1 MFFTKPVICWRL
13 PYGEGM
19 DDREIVAAIA
29 AGELPA
35 LARAYDQYAESLYG
49 YCRWMLA
56 EPADAADAVED
67 TFLIAAGKL
76 GGLRDPRKLRPWLY
90 AVARNECHRRLP
102 AAEVGLDETAGLA
115 GSSAGVGEDAE
126 QAELRRLVRSVLSGL
141 NPGEREA
148 LELSLRHDL
157 HGADLAAVLGVSRNQ
172 AHALAARTR
181 GQLEETLGAV
191 FVARTGRRACRR
203 LDTLLAGVD
212 GRLPPSTRKRIN
224 EHADQCEICDNRRRG
239 AVRTATLLGMAP
251 LAALPR
257 WLRDDVLELCSDSSH
272 PTLAY
277 RQEVMLRAGPFG
289 PDGFPRAIRQP
300 RPRAVVLARVA
311 AAVGIAIAVASAGT
325 ITVLA
330 LSGSHVPHSVDAVRV
345 TNGSVTASAA
355 QAAGATGSAGAPAS
369 APPATS
375 QPTTAAQTP
384 VEVPATSASKAK
396 PSPSHPATT
405 PASAEPSPSTP
416 TPTVPSAS
424 PSSSTSTPTSSATPS
439 APATATSTAASPP

>member
-1 MFFTKPVICWRL
+1 
-13 PYGEGM
+13 M

-67 TFLIAAGKL
+67 TFVIAAGKL
-76 GGLRDPRKLRPWLY
+76 GGLRDPRKLHPWLY

-102 AAEVGLDETAGLA
+102 AAEVGLDETAALA
-115 GSSAGVGEDAE
+115 DPSAEVSDDAE
-126 QAELRRLVRSVLSGL
+126 QAELLRLVRSVLSGL

-172 AHALAARTR
+172 AHALISRTR
-181 GQLEETLGAV
+181 GQLEETLGAL

-251 LAALPR
+251 LAALPH

-289 PDGFPRAIRQP
+289 PDGFPQAIRQP
-300 RPRAVVLARVA
+300 RPRAVVLSRIA
-311 AAVGIAIAVASAGT
+311 AAAGIAIAVAAAGT

-330 LSGSHVPHSVDAVRV
+330 LSGSHAPPSVDAVRV
-345 TNGSVTASAA
+345 SSGSVTASAA
-355 QAAGATGSAGAPAS
+355 QTAGATASAAAPAS
-369 APPATS
+369 ASPATS

-384 VEVPATSASKAK
+384 VEVPSTSPGKAK
-396 PSPSHPATT
+396 PSPSHSAPTS
-405 PASAEPSPSTP
+405 ASAQPSPSTLTP
-416 TPTVPSAS
+416 TPTPTFTSTPTPSPSPSAS
-424 PSSSTSTPTSSATPS
+424 PST
-439 APATATSTAASPP
+439 PATAPSTATSPP

>member
-1 MFFTKPVICWRL
+1 
-13 PYGEGM
+13 M

-67 TFLIAAGKL
+67 TFVIAAGKL
-76 GGLRDPRKLRPWLY
+76 GGLGDPRKLRPWLY

-102 AAEVGLDETAGLA
+102 AAEVGLDETADGA
-115 GSSAGVGEDAE
+115 DPSAGVSDDAE
-126 QAELRRLVRSVLSGL
+126 QAELLRLVRSVLSGL

-148 LELSLRHDL
+148 LELSFRHDL
-157 HGADLAAVLGVSRNQ
+157 HGADLAAVLGVSRNL
-172 AHALAARTR
+172 AHALVARTR
-181 GQLEETLGAV
+181 GQLEETLGAL
-191 FVARTGRRACRR
+191 FVTRTGRRACRR
-203 LDTLLAGVD
+203 LDTLLADVD
-212 GRLPPSTRKRIN
+212 GRLSASTRKRIN
-224 EHADQCEICDNRRRG
+224 EHADQCEICDKRRRG

-251 LAALPR
+251 LAALPH

-289 PDGFPRAIRQP
+289 PDGFPQAIRQP
-300 RPRAVVLARVA
+300 RSRAVVLSRIA
-311 AAVGIAIAVASAGT
+311 AAAGIAIAVASAGI

-330 LSGSHVPHSVDAVRV
+330 LSGPHAPHSVDAVRV
-345 TNGSVTASAA
+345 TSGSVTASAA
-355 QAAGATGSAGAPAS
+355 QTAGAIASAGAPAS
-369 APPATS
+369 ASPANS

-384 VEVPATSASKAK
+384 VVVPSTSAGEAK
-396 PSPSHPATT
+396 PSPSHSAPTS
-405 PASAEPSPSTP
+405 ASAKPSPSTP
-416 TPTVPSAS
+416 TPTV
-424 PSSSTSTPTSSATPS
+424 TPT
-439 APATATSTAASPP
+439 ATATATPTASATATPTTTATPTATSSPG